1 MSTTDSTPVPD
12 YPKML
17 RLDGQTFVVVGGGY
31 GMGRQSAHALA
42 GAGADVAC
50 LDVEADRAAAVA
62 AEVDGLALTGDAADA
77 ETLGLNLQR
86 ARDHFGS
93 LSGICDVVGMARWS
107 RLTEMDDNDW
117 DWSFTR
123 NLRHAYLIA
132 KIGGALL
139 SENGGGSL
147 AFVASISGLTSA
159 PYHAAYGAAKAGL
172 VSLVRTAAVEL
183 APANVR
189 VNAVAP
195 GGVATPRMAEG
206 LGVDLASMAD
216 GSLEKAARMSDI
228 AASLLFLSSDLAA
241 HITGHTLVV
250 DGGLT
255 VRYPIDLSDAL
266 TPLLAGS

>member
-1 MSTTDSTPVPD
+1 MDTTDPPPVPD

-17 RLDGQTFVVVGGGY
+17 RLDGRTFVVVGGGY
-31 GMGRQSAHALA
+31 GMGRQTAHALA
-42 GAGADVAC
+42 GAGAHVAC
-50 LDVEADRAAAVA
+50 LDMEADRAAAVA
-62 AEVDGLALTGDAADA
+62 AEIDGLALAGDASNA
-77 ETLGLNLQR
+77 ETLRLSLQR
-86 ARDHFGS
+86 ARDHFGC

-107 RLTEMDDNDW
+107 RLTEMGDDDW
-117 DWSFTR
+117 DWCFTR
-123 NLRHAYLIA
+123 NLRHAYLVA

-139 SENGGGSL
+139 SQDGGGSL

-195 GGVATPRMAEG
+195 GGVATPRIAEG
-206 LGVDLASMAD
+206 RGVDLDSMAD
-216 GSLEKAARMSDI
+216 GSLEKPARMSDI

-250 DGGLT
+250 DGGMII
-255 VRYPIDLSDAL
+255 RYPIDLSEVVTQLQA
-266 TPLLAGS
+266 SS